1 MKGASLQSHVNRD
14 TSQTDRIGL
23 RRLADWVRRSCG
35 AMRADLELVDCGS
48 LDVLL
53 YCADDV
59 AMSGRHHLEIDRSRQ

>member
-1 MKGASLQSHVNRD
+1 M
-14 TSQTDRIGL
+14 SQTDRIGL

-35 AMRADLELVDCGS
+35 VMLADLQLADCGS

-59 AMSGRHHLEIDRSRQ
+59 AISGRRDLEIDRSRQ